1 MVDVFFN
8 YVLNTIQVQS
18 IIMVNFNHSGF
29 VFLGG
34 IPHQYVT
41 LFVRLFVGPS
51 QVFVTIK
58 LVCPPPLTPKF
69 WELPCENCLSP
80 PWAQNI
86 CFNICS
92 LEHCHNHYWLI
103 LMVLTPSKCFE
114 FCFSGIE
121 SLWSFLVTLTLQ
133 ILREKIFDPKGMMT

>member
-1 MVDVFFN
+1 MVDVSFN

-41 LFVRLFVGPS
+41 LFVRLFLWSFTSFCQNKIGVS
-51 QVFVTIK
+51 T
-58 LVCPPPLTPKF
+58 PLTPKC

-80 PWAQNI
+80 KISVSIFVAWSIATTITGCIGLPKVVAKIKSCPVWCGVKI
-86 CFNICS
+86 P
-92 LEHCHNHYWLI
+92 LEI
-103 LMVLTPSKCFE
+103 LH
-114 FCFSGIE
+114 
-121 SLWSFLVTLTLQ
+121 
-133 ILREKIFDPKGMMT
+133 